1 MRLTQRLWKKWTGLA
16 QDTRLF
22 YQQNTRW
29 FVMYMVV
36 VPSVMIGIL
45 NWVYDTQSKSYI
57 RASMP
62 DEVTDEGFNR
72 WLRKQHRMGRFLDE
86 KLK

>member
-1 MRLTQRLWKKWTGLA
+1 MKLVNLLWTKWTGLA
-16 QDTRLF
+16 RDTRLF

-29 FVMYMVV
+29 FVMYMLVA
-36 VPSVMIGIL
+36 PTIMITIL
-45 NWVYDTQSKSYI
+45 NWVYDTQSRSYI

-62 DEVTDEGFNR
+62 EEVSDEGYNR

>member
-1 MRLTQRLWKKWTGLA
+1 MRLTQRLWKKWTGLTR
-16 QDTRLF
+16 DTRIF

>member
-1 MRLTQRLWKKWTGLA
+1 
-16 QDTRLF
+16 
-22 YQQNTRW
+22 
-29 FVMYMVV
+29 MYMVV
-36 VPSVMIGIL
+36 VPSIMIGIL